1 MKRTPSLLIAALVL
15 TLSHASASPFFSISP
30 SLNKA
35 RVSGQQTDVGFGVNF
50 RTGYEFLN
58 SSWLLNGHAIE
69 FETGVN
75 GYKFDSGDQ
84 ANIRDI
90 STMAIPLLLNYRYT
104 QYWGA
109 SRSNSNGMEYWSP
122 DFLLYGGAGV
132 GGVILSAEETAA
144 NNQKLEISE
153 LTPAFQFFF
162 GTGVGFNDNVSLT
175 GGYRHLWM
183 GDIETEGTFTPRRAY
198 KTSMHIF
205 DLNLRFLW

>member
-75 GYKFDSGDQ
+75 GYKFDAGGAVGDV
-84 ANIRDI
+84 
-90 STMAIPLLLNYRYT
+90 STMAVPLLLNYRYT

-109 SRSNSNGMEYWSP
+109 SRSDSSGMEYWSP

-132 GGVILSAEETAA
+132 GGVILNAEETISPG
-144 NNQKLEISE
+144 NNLEISE
-153 LTPAFQFFF
+153 FSPAFQFFF

-183 GDIETEGTFTPRRAY
+183 GDIETEGTWPSQTY
-198 KTSMHIF
+198 KTSLHVF

>member
-1 MKRTPSLLIAALVL
+1 MKRTPSLLLAAMVL
-15 TLSHASASPFFSISP
+15 TLSQVAASPFLSVSP

-69 FETGVN
+69 FETGIN
-75 GYKFDSGDQ
+75 GYKFGSGDP
-84 ANIRDI
+84 AIGDI
-90 STMAIPLLLNYRYT
+90 SSMAIPLLLNYRYT

-109 SRSNSNGMEYWSP
+109 SRSDSSGMEYWSP

-132 GGVILSAEETAA
+132 GGVIVNAEETVGAA
-144 NNQKLEISE
+144 KLEISE
-153 LTPAFQFFF
+153 FSPAFQFFF

-183 GDIETEGTFTPRRAY
+183 GDIETEGFARNTY
-198 KTSMHIF
+198 KTSLHVF

>member
-15 TLSHASASPFFSISP
+15 TLSQVSASPFLSISP

-69 FETGVN
+69 FETGIN
-75 GYKFDSGDQ
+75 GYKFDSGKSDVGY
-84 ANIRDI
+84 I
-90 STMAIPLLLNYRYT
+90 SAMAIPLMLNYRYT

-109 SRSNSNGMEYWSP
+109 SRSDSSGMEYWSP

-132 GGVILSAEETAA
+132 GGVILDAEETAA
-144 NNQKLEISE
+144 NSQKVELSE
-153 LTPAFQFFF
+153 FTPAFQLFF

-183 GDIETEGTFTPRRAY
+183 GEVKTEGSYPSMEY
-198 KTSMHIF
+198 KTSIHVF